1 MASLSAGAATHLGRR
16 ALHLVTT
23 RSAPTRT
30 STSIPAPTLG
40 RSGAYR
46 RLAPL
51 PLCVFAYWQLKLVWL
66 KFVVMWRAFRLWA
79 ALDGVLAPENLPAC
93 VSRQYTLSGFWRCW
107 HASFNR
113 WLVRYVYLPLGGRG
127 SGRFARWRNLCVV
140 FGFVALWHDVS
151 PKLMAWGALLPLAFA
166 PELIAEAR
174 RSLPAPPCPSP
185 TPAPFPPPS
194 RHRPP
199 PPPLR
204 MPLQRPA
211 RPIPRRATPSHAV
224 PCRPVPMRAQAMA
237 SRWPHRWQ
245 HWAYRHLVAL
255 GGACNILMLVAAN
268 IVGFAI
274 DVDGGA
280 AAGARILGTADG
292 LRVLAC
298 ALATLFVG
306 VQLDLEIEARRAAP
320 HGHGVAPHA
329 LCPAAAQRPTVGVAG
344 AGCTRRSR
352 SPVAA
357 LKRV

>member
-1 MASLSAGAATHLGRR
+1 M
-16 ALHLVTT
+16 
-23 RSAPTRT
+23 
-30 STSIPAPTLG
+30 
-40 RSGAYR
+40 
-46 RLAPL
+46 
-51 PLCVFAYWQLKLVWL
+51 
-66 KFVVMWRAFRLWA
+66 
-79 ALDGVLAPENLPAC
+79 
-93 VSRQYTLSGFWRCW
+93 
-107 HASFNR
+107 
-113 WLVRYVYLPLGGRG
+113 RYVYLPLGGRG
-127 SGRFARWRNLCVV
+127 SGRLARWRNLCVV

-151 PKLMAWGALLPLAFA
+151 PKLLAWGALLPLAFA
-166 PELIAEAR
+166 PELAAEAR
-174 RSLPAPPCPSP
+174 C
-185 TPAPFPPPS
+185 
-194 RHRPP
+194 PP
-199 PPPLR
+199 PPPPSSR
-204 MPLQRPA
+204 PRPA
-211 RPIPRRATPSHAV
+211 PVAPPSSPPRRPLPPPRAPSHPV
-224 PCRPVPMRAQAMA
+224 PCRPVPMRMQAMA

-280 AAGARILGTADG
+280 AAAARILGTADG

-329 LCPAAAQRPTVGVAG
+329 LCPAAAQRPTVAVAG

-357 LKRV
+357 LKRVV

>member
-113 WLVRYVYLPLGGRG
+113 WLVRYVSLPLGGRG

-174 RSLPAPPCPSP
+174 CSTHPAPRTLTHLTHLTHTRHPLPRPPSP
-185 TPAPFPPPS
+185 L
-194 RHRPP
+194 
-199 PPPLR
+199 LR
-204 MPLQRPA
+204 APLQRLVPWA
-211 RPIPRRATPSHAV
+211 RPMPSRADRCPYAHRRWRAAGRTVTWSRSAARATS
-224 PCRPVPMRAQAMA
+224 
-237 SRWPHRWQ
+237 
-245 HWAYRHLVAL
+245 
-255 GGACNILMLVAAN
+255 
-268 IVGFAI
+268 
-274 DVDGGA
+274 
-280 AAGARILGTADG
+280 
-292 LRVLAC
+292 
-298 ALATLFVG
+298 
-306 VQLDLEIEARRAAP
+306 
-320 HGHGVAPHA
+320 
-329 LCPAAAQRPTVGVAG
+329 
-344 AGCTRRSR
+344 
-352 SPVAA
+352 
-357 LKRV
+357 